1 MSRLRVRAGSALA
14 LICLLASAM
23 LPARADAVPD
33 VWFAGTRLVFDRA
46 QLRGADIA
54 VATGDS
60 GLRSLLGRTGA
71 SIAYQPGQRYI
82 VVTSADRRTITF
94 TIGDTRVSGGG
105 ITTSAPFAPYS
116 AGSDAYVPLVSLA
129 HALYLLP
136 VPDRGAIVLQPQLG
150 ALDVHTDGQTTI
162 VTLHGATRLAFRRLT
177 AGSDRLVLSFSGIAS
192 SLDPTRVVSTAGLN
206 QIDVAPSGSVRN
218 PATTVSFTLP
228 SGAQTVLQPSSSP
241 NDLTL
246 AFAPA
251 GVALRGSEIPAS
263 GYGPVAALR
272 RSQMPSS
279 AADSQTQMPAV
290 AAAQSPTPAVVN
302 AVDVAP
308 NPGDG
313 ADVHIVVSGGADFEW
328 HRLKDGR
335 WYVDIRG
342 ATLALAPR
350 DDSPNVGGVVGLR
363 VRQFALDPV
372 PVVRVSL
379 TLQSQRRVDIAT
391 TSSGLTVSVG
401 ANDDPLPAKVG
412 VGQLGGGSGYA
423 TAAVQ
428 SSAPPDLGTQP
439 LPAPGSNPRLIVLD
453 AGHGG
458 SDSGADHNGVTEKNV
473 TLDISRRLRGI
484 LASRGWTV
492 RMTRDS
498 DVDVYAPN
506 DSAHDE
512 LEARCDIANR
522 AGARLFVSIHA
533 NSFTSSSLNGT
544 TTYYYKSV
552 DLALARAVHRRLIA
566 ALGTKDDGVRK
577 ENFYVIHHTTM
588 PAILI
593 ETAFISNPKRCG
605 GADAFAR
612 VPAAHRNRH
621 RRRRRRLQQVA
632 AGSGAER
639 RRGWQLTLGI
649 FDSGLGGLTVLRDL
663 RGLLPNEDLLYF
675 ADQAH
680 VPYGDRSDAEL
691 RALLA
696 ANVAFLAARGAEAIV
711 MGCNTSCAIAA
722 RYGWPD
728 SAVPIFDL
736 IDAAALAVAQSGA
749 RRVGVLATAA
759 TARSGAFGAAI
770 RTRCPDLEVR
780 EAGAPA
786 LVPLVESGVRDG
798 AVARDAVAAACTPLG
813 EDLDALVLA
822 CTHFP
827 LLDEAFAQVLGP
839 SVVRIDPAHAQALRA
854 AAWVRERNGK
864 STRRGRTRFVTS
876 GPLNRFRVGL
886 TAVLGSLNDLED
898 VEEYEHGEAAQRDP
912 GDDLRDG
919 VRLQVHP

>member
-1 MSRLRVRAGSALA
+1 
-14 LICLLASAM
+14 M
-23 LPARADAVPD
+23 LPASADAVPD

-71 SIAYQPGQRYI
+71 NISYQPGQRYI

-94 TIGDTRVSGGG
+94 TLGDTRVSGGG
-105 ITTSAPFAPYS
+105 ITTSAPFAPYT

-150 ALDVHTDGQTTI
+150 ALDVHTDNQTTV

-192 SLDPTRVVSTAGLN
+192 SLDPARVVSTPGLS

-228 SGAQTVLQPSSSP
+228 SSAQSVLQPSSSP

-246 AFAPA
+246 AFAPS

-263 GYGPVAALR
+263 GYGPVA
-272 RSQMPSS
+272 SMPPMQSS
-279 AADSQTQMPAV
+279 TAGSQTQVPVVSATPS
-290 AAAQSPTPAVVN
+290 ATPAVIN
-302 AVDVAP
+302 AVDIAP
-308 NPGDG
+308 NAGDG
-313 ADVHIVVSGGADFEW
+313 ADVHIAVSGGADFEW
-328 HRLKDGR
+328 HRLNDGR

-342 ATLALAPR
+342 ATLALPPR
-350 DDSPNVGGVVGLR
+350 DDAPNVGGVTGLR

-391 TSSGLTVSVG
+391 TSGGLTVSVG

-453 AGHGG
+453 PGHGG
-458 SDSGADHNGVTEKNV
+458 SDSGAEHNGVTEKNV
-473 TLDISRRLRGI
+473 TLDISRRLRGV

-512 LEARCDIANR
+512 LQARCDIANR

-533 NSFTSSSLNGT
+533 NSFTTSSLNGT

-593 ETAFISNPKRCG
+593 ETAFISNP
-605 GADAFAR
+605 
-612 VPAAHRNRH
+612 
-621 RRRRRRLQQVA
+621 
-632 AGSGAER
+632 
-639 RRGWQLTLGI
+639 
-649 FDSGLGGLTVLRDL
+649 
-663 RGLLPNEDLLYF
+663 
-675 ADQAH
+675 
-680 VPYGDRSDAEL
+680 SDA
-691 RALLA
+691 ALMRSPE
-696 ANVAFLAARGAEAIV
+696 FLQRI
-711 MGCNTSCAIAA
+711 AIAIA
-722 RYGWPD
+722 DGVSDFSKLPQA
-728 SAVPIFDL
+728 AV
-736 IDAAALAVAQSGA
+736 QSG
-749 RRVGVLATAA
+749 
-759 TARSGAFGAAI
+759 
-770 RTRCPDLEVR
+770 DE
-780 EAGAPA
+780 
-786 LVPLVESGVRDG
+786 DG
-798 AVARDAVAAACTPLG
+798 
-813 EDLDALVLA
+813 
-822 CTHFP
+822 
-827 LLDEAFAQVLGP
+827 
-839 SVVRIDPAHAQALRA
+839 
-854 AAWVRERNGK
+854 N
-864 STRRGRTRFVTS
+864 
-876 GPLNRFRVGL
+876 
-886 TAVLGSLNDLED
+886 
-898 VEEYEHGEAAQRDP
+898 
-912 GDDLRDG
+912 
-919 VRLQVHP
+919 